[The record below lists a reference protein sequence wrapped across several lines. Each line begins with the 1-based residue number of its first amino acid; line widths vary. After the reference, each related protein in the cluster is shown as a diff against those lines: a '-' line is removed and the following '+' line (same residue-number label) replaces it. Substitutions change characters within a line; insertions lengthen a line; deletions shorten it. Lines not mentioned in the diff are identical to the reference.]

1 MNLTKKQKQL
11 LCDLID
17 GYFYPRYLRQ
27 SYDDPKWDRTTEFKE
42 IRKVLD
48 PNGSTE
54 LFQYDYFEHP
64 TFRSKEWLAKYQYE
78 TEDLM
83 TEKEWLK
90 KHQLNKEK
98 N

>member
-1 MNLTKKQKQL
+1 MN
-11 LCDLID
+11 II
-17 GYFYPRYLRQ
+17 RYLCNTLNYLHQ
-27 SYDDPKWDRTTEFKE
+27 LVQLQQYLTHYPKWDRTTEFKE